1 VPKRRFTFSTV
12 LPPYAAPRN
21 EWRRRI
27 HAAVL
32 EAQANRGVGYS
43 ESDRLEVRIELF
55 LGNRPLAMV
64 DIDDR
69 VNDVLDAL
77 GGFIAGPRSTRRIA
91 PIVPNADQIRRIILE
106 KSPRVPRGRPLGQI
120 TLARY
125 RRRRRS

>member
-1 VPKRRFTFSTV
+1 MPKRRFTFSTV

-55 LGNRPLAMV
+55 LSNRPLAMV

>member
-1 VPKRRFTFSTV
+1 MPKRRFTFSTV